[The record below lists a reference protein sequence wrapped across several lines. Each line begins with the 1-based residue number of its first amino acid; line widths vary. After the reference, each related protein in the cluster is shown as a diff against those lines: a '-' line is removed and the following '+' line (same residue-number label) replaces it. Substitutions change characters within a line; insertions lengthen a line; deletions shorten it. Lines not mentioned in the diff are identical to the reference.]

1 MKYPTA
7 KGYKISE
14 GVKGIKKKSSKYFFL
29 AIQYR
34 MLKWVKE
41 LLVSTIVLLIL
52 DFAYI
57 GINLRAFQDQVTT
70 VQRVVMQFRP
80 APAVITYILMIFAL
94 NYFILKNNRSIME
107 AFSLG
112 LVIIGV
118 YETTNY
124 SMFKKWNPYLVVM
137 DTLWGGILFAT
148 TTAVTYNV
156 V

>member
-1 MKYPTA
+1 
-7 KGYKISE
+7 
-14 GVKGIKKKSSKYFFL
+14 
-29 AIQYR
+29 

-52 DFAYI
+52 DFSYI
-57 GINLRAFQDQVTT
+57 AINLRAFQDQVIT

-94 NYFILKNNRSIME
+94 NYFIIKNNRSIMD
-107 AFSLG
+107 AFALG

-124 SMFKKWNPYLVVM
+124 SMFKKWNPYLVIM
-137 DTLWGGILFAT
+137 DTIWGGILFAT

-156 V
+156 L